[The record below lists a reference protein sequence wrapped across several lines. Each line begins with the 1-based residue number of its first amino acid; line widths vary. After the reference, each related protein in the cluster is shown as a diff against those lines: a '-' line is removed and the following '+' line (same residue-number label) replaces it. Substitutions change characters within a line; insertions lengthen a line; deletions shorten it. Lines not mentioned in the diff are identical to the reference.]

1 MSELVVDD
9 RDLACRIERG
19 AGENDGKDETN
30 DAMHVVSPGEILVR
44 ENLAAFGN
52 FFAEI
57 FFPRRAQWEEYL
69 A

>member
-1 MSELVVDD
+1 
-9 RDLACRIERG
+9 
-19 AGENDGKDETN
+19 
-30 DAMHVVSPGEILVR
+30 MHVVSPGEILVR